1 MAFYHMKDGV
11 IYNDY
16 GKEIGKAIEFKL
28 TWKLMDEF
36 HKTAENARDLWNP
49 SQTWKKQQRLREKE
63 TWVSCAPY
71 GVTFIAAGYVSL
83 NYVVGYYDPNG
94 EIVWY

>member
-1 MAFYHMKDGV
+1 MDFFHMKDGM

-16 GKEIGKAIEFKL
+16 GTEVGKAIEFKL
-28 TWKLMDEF
+28 TWQIEEEF
-36 HKTAENARDLWNP
+36 HERADSARDLWNP
-49 SQTWKKQQRLREKE
+49 KQTWKKRKRLREKDA
-63 TWVSCAPY
+63 WISRAPY

-83 NYVVGYYDPNG
+83 DRVVGYYDPSG